1 MPDVRGHRFH
11 EAFARIH
18 REREEPFLFDPPV
31 AIEALLQLRRVL
43 PVRPGGVALAE
54 HPRHH
59 RHQTLG
65 GKPVALQLACRDGR
79 GHRTPIVVD
88 DGVAAVLPAL
98 VLGAHL
104 RARLVFE
111 ISVAIAI
118 AVLARPV
125 ENAACGVPVTA
136 NHLRVADPRIQ
147 IRERDDVHQRT
158 GKVRV
163 VRVVRILVEDGER
176 PGTHLIRNASGFLVV
191 PGVEPVAL
199 HPPQPQKRRGQRAA
213 SIDHRRLPAGG
224 HGVAAEERWIERHAS
239 LKREPF
245 VAVAVEQR
253 KGGDVTD
260 VAGDDLLGE
269 RVARNLDAREARAPL
284 LDRCAA
290 RLDVLGSQVVDGTG
304 RPDTKRQLPDLLRR
318 QVDFLRQRIFRFDAG
333 LEAEMM
339 VLRT

>member
-1 MPDVRGHRFH
+1 M
-11 EAFARIH
+11 
-18 REREEPFLFDPPV
+18 
-31 AIEALLQLRRVL
+31 
-43 PVRPGGVALAE
+43 
-54 HPRHH
+54 
-59 RHQTLG
+59 
-65 GKPVALQLACRDGR
+65 
-79 GHRTPIVVD
+79 
-88 DGVAAVLPAL
+88 
-98 VLGAHL
+98 
-104 RARLVFE
+104 
-111 ISVAIAI
+111 
-118 AVLARPV
+118 
-125 ENAACGVPVTA
+125 TA

-213 SIDHRRLPAGG
+213 LIDHRRLPAGG

-284 LDRCAA
+284 IDRCAA
-290 RLDVLGSQVVDGTG
+290 RLDVLGSQVVDRTG